1 MLIRISPFLSNMVE
15 KVSTDDAPQNE
26 ELPFSQAIVHGDT
39 VYTSG
44 QVGINPETGE
54 IVDGG
59 IQSETQQTM
68 ENISAILEAAGTSL
82 DNAIKA
88 TVFLNDIN
96 DFAEFNEV
104 YSEYVDEPLPARS
117 AFEVGDLAIDI
128 AVEIEMVAA
137 TE

>member
-1 MLIRISPFLSNMVE
+1 MVE

-26 ELPFSQAIVHGDT
+26 DLPFSQAIVHGDT

-68 ENISAILEAAGTSL
+68 ENISAILETAGTSL

-96 DFAEFNEV
+96 DFAAFNEV